1 LYTFVC
7 VQQYSGL
14 LLDPSHTTREGS
26 ILATIGTAAPQNGHQ
41 KLERG
46 DRVSLAYQRLREL
59 IVSGRLAPGAR
70 IIETTVA
77 GRLGVSRTP
86 VRAALQRLQ
95 QEGYVVVTS
104 PGQQSRMSVAPLTQE
119 DARELFGM
127 VSAVEGLAVNWAAR
141 RPAADRREVV
151 EELRAINRSLL
162 DASASRAR
170 DVNLVF
176 ELDKT
181 FHRKCVEAGAGPRL
195 LALHDSFKP
204 QSERYGRI
212 YSSALIDEMPTS
224 VDEHEFVIAG
234 IESGDGESAEN
245 AMRRNW
251 WNASDR
257 LSRVIDALGE
267 QGSW

>member
-1 LYTFVC
+1 
-7 VQQYSGL
+7 
-14 LLDPSHTTREGS
+14 
-26 ILATIGTAAPQNGHQ
+26 LATTTALPGDGQQ
-41 KLERG
+41 RLERG
-46 DRVSLAYQRLREL
+46 DRVSLAYERLREL
-59 IVSGRLAPGAR
+59 IVGGRLAPGAR

-77 GRLGVSRTP
+77 ARLGVSRTP

-141 RPAADRREVV
+141 RPAAERQAVGA
-151 EELRAINRSLL
+151 ELRRINNALL
-162 DASASRAR
+162 EASAGRTR
-170 DVNLVF
+170 DVNMVF
-176 ELDKT
+176 ELDKE
-181 FHRKCVEAGAGPRL
+181 FHRRCVEAGAGPRL

-224 VDEHEFVIAG
+224 VDEHEAVIAG
-234 IESGDGESAEN
+234 VESGDGDGAEQ
-245 AMRRNW
+245 ALRRNW

-257 LSRVIDALGE
+257 LSRVIVALGE